1 MTLSDCAYAG
11 GGGRRD
17 SRRRGHLPGHGG
29 WRVGALRGGRGVAVQ
44 AALYGRYQRRAL
56 LRHAHQLL
64 RVGGIPQHGLVLS
77 LGPPQRRLHGHHPLP
92 FRGQAALLALARAIH
107 AVALVALEGD
117 LLAVVPAAGAV
128 GRRPRRGRRTRR
140 VHVHLALVL
149 LRIGHANTDYP
160 CQTHST
166 QHYAAT
172 GSALGGWAQQVRGL
186 SEKRLTMCTS
196 PSVVAKATVS
206 RASVIGVSCIGS
218 ASQRGKGYAVYERP
232 PSGEMHVR
240 TAV

>member
-1 MTLSDCAYAG
+1 MTLGDCTYAG
-11 GGGRRD
+11 GGRGD
-17 SRRRGHLPGHGG
+17 GSRRVHLSGHGG
-29 WRVGALRGGRGVAVQ
+29 RWVGALRGGRGVAVQ
-44 AALYGRYQRRAL
+44 AALYGWNQRRSL
-56 LRHAHQLL
+56 LRDAHQLFG
-64 RVGGIPQHGLVLS
+64 VGGVPEHSLILG
-77 LGPPQRRLHGHHPLP
+77 LGPPERRLHGHHPLP
-92 FRGQAALLALARAIH
+92 LRGQPALLALARAVH

-117 LLAVVPAAGAV
+117 LLAVVPAAGAI
-128 GRRPRRGRRTRR
+128 GRRPRRGRRARR

-160 CQTHST
+160 CQTHSSL
-166 QHYAAT
+166 HYAST
-172 GSALGGWAQQVRGL
+172 GWALGGWAQQVRGL
-186 SEKRLTMCTS
+186 SEKKFTMCTS

-218 ASQRGKGYAVYERP
+218 ASQRGKGYAVYERT